1 MHEAARQLQALLG
14 EVRPT
19 RPGVL
24 GVLEGDGCLIVTE
37 TFARP
42 FATTHIEELAMLVRH
57 DDDTWTLHVRAPDG
71 EWEIFLDVAEYQS
84 LEVILNELREDP
96 SGYFWG

>member
-1 MHEAARQLQALLG
+1 MHEAARQLEALLG
-14 EVRPT
+14 EVQPT

-24 GVLEGDGCLIVTE
+24 EVLEGDGCLIITE

-42 FATTHIEELAMLVRH
+42 FTTTHVEELAMLLHH
-57 DDDTWTLHVRAPDG
+57 DDDTWTLHVRSPDG
-71 EWEIFLDVAEYQS
+71 EWEPFLDVAEHQP
-84 LEVILNELREDP
+84 LDVILSELRDDP

>member
-1 MHEAARQLQALLG
+1 MHEAARQLEALLG
-14 EVRPT
+14 EVQPT

-24 GVLEGDGCLIVTE
+24 EVHEGDCQLIITE

-42 FATTHIEELAMLVRH
+42 LTTTHVEELAMLLHH
-57 DDDTWTLHVRAPDG
+57 DDDTWTLHVRSPNG
-71 EWEIFLDVAEYQS
+71 EWEPFLDVAERQP
-84 LEVILNELREDP
+84 LDVILSKLRDDP

>member
-1 MHEAARQLQALLG
+1 MHEAAQLEALLG

-19 RPGVL
+19 RGGVL
-24 GVLEGDGCLIVTE
+24 AVLGGGDRLIIIE

-42 FATTHIEELAMLVRH
+42 FAVTQVEELAMLEHH
-57 DDDTWTLHVRAPDG
+57 DDDTWTLHVRSPEG
-71 EWEIFLDVAEYQS
+71 EWEVFFDVAEHQPFD
-84 LEVILNELREDP
+84 VILSELHDDP

>member
-1 MHEAARQLQALLG
+1 MHEAVAQLEALLG

-19 RPGVL
+19 RAGVL
-24 GVLEGDGCLIVTE
+24 AVLEGDGQLIITE

-42 FATTHIEELAMLVRH
+42 FATTHVEELAMLEHH
-57 DDDTWTLHVRAPDG
+57 DDDTWTMHVRSPEG
-71 EWEIFLDVAEYQS
+71 VWERFFDVAEHQS
-84 LEVILNELREDP
+84 LDVILGELRDDP